1 MKPTLNIVGGDKID
15 NATTKRSLPSLY
27 FSRSHL
33 PSRMIITKESTP
45 SKSPI
50 VGDNTITDQSTT
62 TQASSSQAS
71 SSQAS
76 SSQASSSQA
85 SSSQASSSQA
95 SISQA
100 SSSHEYGKTNKMPIG
115 SHKRK
120 SSSFDEDFASFEDE

>member
-15 NATTKRSLPSLY
+15 NATTKRPLPSLY

-85 SSSQASSSQA
+85 SSSQAS
-95 SISQA
+95 ISQA

>member
-15 NATTKRSLPSLY
+15 NATTKRPLPSLY

-76 SSQASSSQA
+76 SSQAS
-85 SSSQASSSQA
+85 
-95 SISQA
+95 ISQA